1 MGRLGISIYPDRVGV
16 EETKKYIKLA
26 SKYGFKRIFTSL
38 LQIKGDQEK
47 VVNQFKD
54 MIEYGNSLGMDTM
67 VDINPRLFEQLG
79 VSYDNLKFFHDIGAW
94 AIRLDEGFMGMEEAR
109 MTHNPYDLK
118 IEVNMSRG
126 THYIDQIMD
135 YSPNRDN
142 LIGSHN
148 FYPQRYTGLGLDYF
162 KQTSEQYRK
171 HNLNT
176 AAFVNAP
183 SGNIGPWP
191 LQEEMVSLEEHR
203 GQTLFT
209 QIMHLKMLGLIDDVL
224 ISNAGV
230 TEEDLKAAS
239 EAFKMSMPAFHVIP
253 APSMT
258 ELEHKIVF
266 ESQHSYRGDHSDYVL
281 RSTMTRVWYRDEDV
295 PANNPVP
302 IKKGDVLVMNNEYAQ
317 YKAETQ
323 IALQDLENNGRVN
336 VVGHVAKEDAM
347 ILDSLQP
354 WSDFKMLET
363 K

>member
-1 MGRLGISIYPDRVGV
+1 
-16 EETKKYIKLA
+16 
-26 SKYGFKRIFTSL
+26 
-38 LQIKGDQEK
+38 
-47 VVNQFKD
+47 
-54 MIEYGNSLGMDTM
+54 
-67 VDINPRLFEQLG
+67 
-79 VSYDNLKFFHDIGAW
+79 
-94 AIRLDEGFMGMEEAR
+94 
-109 MTHNPYDLK
+109 
-118 IEVNMSRG
+118 
-126 THYIDQIMD
+126 
-135 YSPNRDN
+135 
-142 LIGSHN
+142 
-148 FYPQRYTGLGLDYF
+148 YPQRYTGLGLDYF
-162 KQTSEQYRK
+162 KQTTEQYRK

-203 GQTLFT
+203 GQALFT

-323 IALQDLENNGRVN
+323 IALQDLE
-336 VVGHVAKEDAM
+336 
-347 ILDSLQP
+347 
-354 WSDFKMLET
+354 
-363 K
+363 